1 MYFYVCYRMVATV
14 FMTISVCIVWQGLN
28 CLHMAICEGHIG
40 IVKELLASSVCE
52 LTRVEVSVLR
62 ARQCM

>member
-1 MYFYVCYRMVATV
+1 MAFSMCVVQ
-14 FMTISVCIVWQGLN
+14 QGVS